1 MHVVTSKRTPLLP
14 VDDAWRQAVALAR
27 PVQETEHVAC
37 SAAVGRVV
45 AETVRAPID
54 LPPFDASAMD
64 GYAVASSA
72 SAGAGVKRWRVVAR
86 SAAGHPATRHVGAGE
101 AVRIFTGAALPPG
114 ADAVVLQEDVV
125 ATGETIES
133 GAPVQAEQN
142 VRRRGNDVPRGAE
155 LCAAGTKLT
164 AYHLAW
170 FAACGIDT
178 VRVTRPVRV
187 ALLSTGDELAAAG
200 APLAPGQIYDSNR
213 FALATLLRQK
223 PVEVQDFGC
232 VPDRLDATR
241 SALGEAARR
250 ADLIVVSGGVS
261 VGEADFVRDAVADA
275 GSLDFW
281 RIALKPGK
289 PLAVGRVGDAL
300 FFGLPGNPVSTIVT
314 YLLFVAPAVDAL
326 AGTTPVLPL
335 GLSATLTGP
344 VRHTPGRREYLRGVA
359 RRGAT
364 GLQATVAGDQ
374 GSNRIGT
381 LANANCLVVA
391 DEEKGDLAAG
401 DEVRVLLLGG
411 ERDHLHPAA
420 FE

>member
-1 MHVVTSKRTPLLP
+1 
-14 VDDAWRQAVALAR
+14 
-27 PVQETEHVAC
+27 
-37 SAAVGRVV
+37 
-45 AETVRAPID
+45 
-54 LPPFDASAMD
+54 MD

-72 SAGAGVKRWRVVAR
+72 SAGAGAKRWRVVAR

-133 GAPVQAEQN
+133 SAPVQAEQN
-142 VRRRGNDVPRGAE
+142 VRRSGNDVPRGAE

-164 AYHLAW
+164 AYQLAW

-187 ALLSTGDELAAAG
+187 ALLSTGDELAPAG

-241 SALGEAARR
+241 NALGEAARR

-326 AGTTPVLPL
+326 AGTTPAPPL
-335 GLSATLTGP
+335 GLPATLTGP
-344 VRHTPGRREYLRGVA
+344 VRHTPGRREYLRGMV

-381 LANANCLVVA
+381 LAKANCLVVA
-391 DEEKGDLAAG
+391 DEGKGDLAAG